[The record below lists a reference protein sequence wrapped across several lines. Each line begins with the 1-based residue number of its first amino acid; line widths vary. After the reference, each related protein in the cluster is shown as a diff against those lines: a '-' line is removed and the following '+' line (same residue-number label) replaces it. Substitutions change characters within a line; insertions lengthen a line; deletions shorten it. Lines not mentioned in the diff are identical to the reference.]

1 MLISSINLSLF
12 DIFIKL
18 RANEMYEKLKALGRF
33 NHSPI
38 STELSSV
45 RYNKKK
51 KKSVSPRFSE
61 PYVYLN
67 NETKKILLTTT
78 HSHVQYIE
86 LLWLIIVSLNAVLLS
101 IVEYNLR

>member
-51 KKSVSPRFSE
+51 KKCESTVFRTVRIS
-61 PYVYLN
+61 
-67 NETKKILLTTT
+67 
-78 HSHVQYIE
+78 
-86 LLWLIIVSLNAVLLS
+86 
-101 IVEYNLR
+101 

>member
-18 RANEMYEKLKALGRF
+18 RANEMYEKLKHLVALIILQFPLNFHPYGT
-33 NHSPI
+33 I
-38 STELSSV
+38 
-45 RYNKKK
+45 KKK
-51 KKSVSPRFSE
+51 KKENSVSPRFSE
-61 PYVYLN
+61 PYVYFN

-86 LLWLIIVSLNAVLLS
+86 LLWLIIVTKRSVTKHRR
-101 IVEYNLR
+101 V

>member
-12 DIFIKL
+12 NIFIKL

-51 KKSVSPRFSE
+51 KKKV
-61 PYVYLN
+61 
-67 NETKKILLTTT
+67 
-78 HSHVQYIE
+78 
-86 LLWLIIVSLNAVLLS
+86 
-101 IVEYNLR
+101 